1 MIDGFVMPSPVG
13 YLYLQTCG
21 DTVVGLEYN
30 TRKRPGKKPLSKQQA
45 NIKKHIMSYFD
56 VEKFTEKSAEKSK
69 EKFKLDLN
77 LELTGT
83 TFKKRVWAVLQ
94 KIPAGKVKTYGEVAK
109 QLNSSARAVG
119 NACRANPIPLI
130 VPCHRVI
137 AKTGIGGFSGE
148 INGASIDR
156 KRWLLAHEGVSL

>member
-1 MIDGFVMPSPVG
+1 MIEDFVMPSPVG
-13 YLYLQTCG
+13 YLYIQSCG
-21 DTVVGLEYN
+21 DTVTGLEYN
-30 TRKRPGKKPLSKQQA
+30 TRKRPTKKLLSKYQTK
-45 NIKKHIMSYFD
+45 IKKHILEYFS
-56 VEKFTEKSAEKSK
+56 VRKSK
-69 EKFKLDLN
+69 LELN
-77 LELTGT
+77 LELAGT
-83 TFKKRVWAVLQ
+83 KFQKRVWAVLQ

>member
-1 MIDGFVMPSPVG
+1 MIDDFVMSSPVG
-13 YLYLQTCG
+13 YLYLQTSG

-30 TRKRPGKKPLSKQQA
+30 TRKRPGKKLLSKQQA
-45 NIKKHIMSYFD
+45 KIKKHIMDYFAIG
-56 VEKFTEKSAEKSK
+56 KSKEKSK
-69 EKFKLDLN
+69 EKFKMDLN

-83 TFKKRVWAVLQ
+83 TFQKRVWAVLQ

-137 AKTGIGGFSGE
+137 AKTGIGGFSGKT
-148 INGASIDR
+148 NGASIDR

>member
-1 MIDGFVMPSPVG
+1 MREDFVMPSPVC

-30 TRKRPGKKPLSKQQA
+30 TRKRPGKKPLSKHQA
-45 NIKKHIMSYFD
+45 KIKKHIVKYFSD
-56 VEKFTEKSAEKSK
+56 NKS
-69 EKFKLDLN
+69 KLDLK
-77 LELTGT
+77 LELSGT
-83 TFKKRVWAVLQ
+83 IFQKRVWAVLQ
-94 KIPAGKVKTYGEVAK
+94 KIPAGKVKTYGDVAK

-119 NACRANPIPLI
+119 NACRANPVPLI

-148 INGASIDR
+148 TNGASIER
-156 KRWLLAHEGVSL
+156 KRWLLAHEGVSV